1 MRLHTSKE
9 LREVAFWASEKA
21 RDNYRAEAQRVN
33 EILRQFSCVPMW
45 DWTFDDMDLLEIG
58 TGPLWGM
65 LPYFPDAR
73 RAVAV
78 DPLIEAY
85 DACGLLEPRGDIQYY
100 SEYFEFWDAG
110 DQRFDVILTAN
121 ALDHGDLG
129 FHLILK

>member
-9 LREVAFWASEKA
+9 LREVAFWAGEKA
-21 RDNYRAEAQRVN
+21 RDNYQAEAHRVDRIAYWFGTAAPLEVSQN
-33 EILRQFSCVPMW
+33 Q
-45 DWTFDDMDLLEIG
+45 DLLEIG
-58 TGPLWGM
+58 AGPIWGM
-65 LPYFPDAR
+65 LPYFPDAH

-110 DQRFDVILTAN
+110 DQKFDVVLTAN

-129 FHLILK
+129 FH